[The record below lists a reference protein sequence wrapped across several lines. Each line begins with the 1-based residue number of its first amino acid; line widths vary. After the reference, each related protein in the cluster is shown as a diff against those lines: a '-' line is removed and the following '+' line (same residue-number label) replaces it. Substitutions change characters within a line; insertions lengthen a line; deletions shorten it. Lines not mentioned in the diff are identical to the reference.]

1 MPKDQATKPKK
12 TYAEFP
18 LTARANGQ
26 WCKKIRGKVH
36 FFGVWAEAD
45 TAIQKYL
52 DERDDLQA
60 GRIPQRL
67 SSDRDDLP
75 PDGDRRQGGAWLAR
89 CGGGTVAAAFPV
101 HRTIWGVAC
110 GEADER
116 EIERPAKR
124 SASRADGQSASPGA
138 QGHALAVGP

>member
-67 SSDRDDLP
+67 SS
-75 PDGDRRQGGAWLAR
+75 
-89 CGGGTVAAAFPV
+89 VA
-101 HRTIWGVAC
+101 
-110 GEADER
+110 
-116 EIERPAKR
+116 PAKAAWPGTLPER
-124 SASRADGQSASPGA
+124 FQAIRQALTARGQPATPEEIATGFSRAKKDQVAEILETLVTVGQARQTKGGKYVA
-138 QGHALAVGP
+138 